1 MAEYNTLS
9 YAPEHGGSPNVYLRD
24 FSFSKHEDDIDYND
38 CDEEEEDDGGG
49 DGDTV
54 MIL

>member
-1 MAEYNTLS
+1 M
-9 YAPEHGGSPNVYLRD
+9 
-24 FSFSKHEDDIDYND
+24 FSFRKDENNIDYND
-38 CDEEEEDDGGG
+38 CAEEEEDDGGG